1 MSWTIPAET
10 KYSHQKRSKGI
21 VVFAIQRALNDV
33 MAAGLSEDGH
43 YGSRTE
49 GWAATFQEDHNL
61 YADGIF
67 GPASSQQMARNLEAL
82 VTVVL
87 PERLIEGFVEGE
99 SGGHIGAVNWSV
111 AGGVD
116 CSYLQRRVLDGSDE
130 KTKERAFDGRYQF
143 TLMAR
148 TTRDRYRAFFE
159 RRSDHST
166 QIDYIQ
172 SGNERSWRLA
182 ALAHNWPY
190 AADRL
195 SWGHHISSAP
205 APWVPDGTTFQD
217 GTYVKTF
224 WDWARYYALGA
235 PEHNH
240 RGSVTRF
247 VTDWSP

>member
-99 SGGHIGAVNWSV
+99 SGGHIGAVNW
-111 AGGVD
+111 
-116 CSYLQRRVLDGSDE
+116 
-130 KTKERAFDGRYQF
+130 
-143 TLMAR
+143 
-148 TTRDRYRAFFE
+148 
-159 RRSDHST
+159 
-166 QIDYIQ
+166 
-172 SGNERSWRLA
+172 
-182 ALAHNWPY
+182 
-190 AADRL
+190 
-195 SWGHHISSAP
+195 
-205 APWVPDGTTFQD
+205 
-217 GTYVKTF
+217 
-224 WDWARYYALGA
+224 
-235 PEHNH
+235 
-240 RGSVTRF
+240 
-247 VTDWSP
+247 